1 MRYFFKFL
9 LYISSYVH
17 IVQPALRISV
27 FTVCKTVLILEILE
41 FLIDIILKN
50 RSFFFFFVTTDFLCV
65 YFHLLKIIPI
75 FFFKLCIYD
84 CVKFDPFCPLS
95 LWIRNGKMTM
105 ITRAFPLDWIPVVQ
119 ESTRGKILITG
130 DILHAIRCVRS

>member
-1 MRYFFKFL
+1 MQYFFKFL

-50 RSFFFFFVTTDFLCV
+50 RSFFFFFCYNRLSVCLFSSFENNTN
-65 YFHLLKIIPI
+65 
-75 FFFKLCIYD
+75 FFFQVMYLWLC
-84 CVKFDPFCPLS
+84 
-95 LWIRNGKMTM
+95 
-105 ITRAFPLDWIPVVQ
+105 
-119 ESTRGKILITG
+119 
-130 DILHAIRCVRS
+130 